1 MGVVVDFMCFVSGG
15 RGGFFS
21 RWCWVSCGKGGG
33 DGWLKERDSEEKINR
48 VMGRSVR
55 EREREREIVLYYI
68 ILLGSIYYFNELSR
82 KIKVRMLSV
91 L

>member
-15 RGGFFS
+15 SGGFFS

-48 VMGRSVR
+48 V
-55 EREREREIVLYYI
+55 REREREIVLYYF

>member
-15 RGGFFS
+15 SGGFFS

-48 VMGRSVR
+48 V
-55 EREREREIVLYYI
+55 REREREIVLYYF

-91 L
+91 V